1 MPTNLPPD
9 YFNVE
14 KKHRAAK
21 TVAEKITTLE
31 ELISIVPKHKG
42 TEKLRGDLRKRLSKL
57 KQSPQTRKGGS
68 RQESVYQIDREGAG
82 QVVVV
87 GPANVGKSALVAAL
101 TNARPEVAEHPFT
114 TWAPTPGMMEVGK
127 AQIQLI
133 DTPPLDKEYIEPELA
148 ELIRRADLV
157 LVMLDLQAYPLEQ
170 YEATLEMLK
179 ALRVVPAEPASGDA
193 QLLPKPMIF
202 VVNKV
207 DDQSLDEE
215 FAVLCE
221 LLPQA
226 CPFLP
231 VSVSASRHLEL
242 LKQTVF
248 ETLGVIRVFA
258 KPPGEEADLSAPF
271 VLTQG
276 STIEDLAAM
285 VHQDFLENLKAARIW
300 GSGVFD
306 GQQVGREHVLQDG
319 DIVELRI

>member
-9 YFNVE
+9 YFNIE

-21 TVAEKITTLE
+21 TVAEKIATLE
-31 ELISIVPKHKG
+31 ELIRVVPKHKG
-42 TEKLRGDLRKRLSKL
+42 TEKLRGDLRRRLSKL

-68 RQESVYQIDREGAG
+68 RQESVYQIERGGAG
-82 QVVVV
+82 RVVVV
-87 GPANVGKSALVAAL
+87 GPTNVGKSALVAAL
-101 TNARPEVAEHPFT
+101 TNATPEVAEHPFT

-133 DTPPLDKEYIEPELA
+133 DTPPLDRDYIEPELA
-148 ELIRRADLV
+148 ELIRMADLV
-157 LVMLDLQAYPLEQ
+157 LVMLDLQAYPLAQ
-170 YEATLEMLK
+170 YDSTLEI
-179 ALRVVPAEPASGDA
+179 LRSLLVVPSEPAPEEG

-207 DDQSLDEE
+207 DDQALDEE

-231 VSVSASRHLEL
+231 LSVSSGRHFDV

-248 ETLGVIRVFA
+248 EALGVIRVFA

-271 VLTQG
+271 VLAAG
-276 STIEDLAAM
+276 STVEDLAGM
-285 VHQDFLENLKAARIW
+285 VHKDFLEKLKVARVW

-306 GQQVGREHVLQDG
+306 GQQVGRQHVLQDG
-319 DIVELRI
+319 DIVELRL